1 MTAFIGLMAAFGMLF
16 IVALV
21 VLLCWAIAVT
31 AIPVIGTGG
40 EWRYG
45 VWGLLLMLPARSDD
59 ARSFRHRHGA
69 RTVLSILRPRRP
81 LSTPFAA

>member
-16 IVALV
+16 VVALV
-21 VLLCWAIAVT
+21 MLLCWAIAVT

-45 VWGLLLMLPARSDD
+45 VWGLLLMLPPLAATTLAVFAIVMAPGLYFLYSDRAD
-59 ARSFRHRHGA
+59 R
-69 RTVLSILRPRRP
+69 
-81 LSTPFAA
+81 